1 MTENLDKIDKLP
13 QILRTLN
20 PQIIIFHVLRKPDGL
35 LLQALPRKKKKK
47 KTQTFYPRICEMMGK
62 EKKKNRGEGKEEG
75 VASCPTKRPEF

>member
-1 MTENLDKIDKLP
+1 MGSLLTVYHFNLSCPEEARWL
-13 QILRTLN
+13 
-20 PQIIIFHVLRKPDGL
+20 IITSS
-35 LLQALPRKKKKK
+35 ASEEKKK